1 MVHPQ
6 KRLLM
11 REMLDNV
18 IVRMCEVKQNVI
30 KYSTHTSNPQTDYIN
45 LDDILIDL
53 KLTPKALSIPLPQYF
68 NDPTP
73 RDEIVKNI
81 QKELGV
87 TEEAEVV
94 ADTVTLDTNLETAI
108 RIIQKLERGR
118 QGIMRGLSFFKM
130 RNKTKDRSHETANEE
145 DQRTIVIQKFWRAF
159 LARQ

>member
-1 MVHPQ
+1 MRYLEIYRDLEDSFDQMVHPQ

-94 ADTVTLDTNLETAI
+94 ADTVTLDTNL
-108 RIIQKLERGR
+108 
-118 QGIMRGLSFFKM
+118 
-130 RNKTKDRSHETANEE
+130 
-145 DQRTIVIQKFWRAF
+145 
-159 LARQ
+159 